1 MPETVIVVPC
11 HNEADRLDSRSLT
24 SFAHEFPN
32 VAFVFVNDGSTDH
45 TLAVLHTLSGTSPSP
60 FLVHNLKQN
69 LGKAEAT
76 RQGILKAF
84 SLNPKYVGWW
94 DADLSAPLREIPL
107 FMKVLDNMPQ
117 IQMVFGARVKLLGR
131 SITRPLLRHYL
142 GRISAT
148 LISWAL
154 QLPIF
159 DSQCGAKLF
168 RANEQMRSLFQEKFL
183 SSWIFDVEI
192 IARVIRAHRDH
203 ILGAPE
209 EVIYELPLDEWHHK
223 GESNIKAYDYIKSL
237 YELLLIYH
245 KYL

>member
-1 MPETVIVVPC
+1 VSETLIVVPC
-11 HNEADRLDSRSLT
+11 YNEADRINTQSLT
-24 SFAHEFPN
+24 AFVRELPN
-32 VAFVFVNDGSTDH
+32 VAFVFVNDGSTDR
-45 TLAVLHTLSGTSPSP
+45 TLAVLQTLSGTSPSS
-60 FLVHNLKQN
+60 FRVHNLQQN

-84 SLNPKYVGWW
+84 ALDPKYVGWW
-94 DADLSAPLREIPL
+94 DADLSAPLREIPRFL
-107 FMKVLDNMPQ
+107 KVLENLPN

-131 SITRPLLRHYL
+131 SITRPLLRHYF
-142 GRISAT
+142 GRVSAT
-148 LISWAL
+148 LISSVL
-154 QLPIF
+154 HLHIY

-168 RANEQMRSLFQEKFL
+168 RANQQMRNLFEEKFL

-192 IARVIRAHRDH
+192 IARMIRAHRDR

-209 EVIYELPLDEWHHK
+209 EVIYELPLDEWHHR

-237 YELLLIYH
+237 YQLLLIYH